1 MESGGLLILGAGG
14 LLGSELA
21 ALRKEALR
29 PAHEELDLTERGAAL
44 AYLKARRPAAVI
56 NCAAAAGVDR
66 CEHEPEWAY
75 LLNARAAAELAAA
88 CKACGAHLVHISTD
102 YVFDG
107 RARTPLKEEA
117 PARPLNLYGRSKRLG
132 ERAVLRQGGC
142 VLRLQWLYG
151 AGRRGFV
158 DWVEACAG
166 RGEVRAVCDCFGAP
180 TWAREGAR
188 MALALSAARAAGVVH
203 GACEGMTSWMGFA
216 REVLRQTGWQA
227 ELRPA
232 LARELGRPAVRP
244 AYTVFCLDRLRRF
257 YAPRPWQAALR
268 DFLKERES
276 R

>member
-21 ALRKEALR
+21 ALRKEALC
-29 PAHEELDLTERGAAL
+29 PSHEELDLTERGAAL
-44 AYLKARRPAAVI
+44 AY
-56 NCAAAAGVDR
+56 
-66 CEHEPEWAY
+66 
-75 LLNARAAAELAAA
+75 LNARAAAELAAA

-107 RARTPLKEEA
+107 RARTPLKEDA

-227 ELRPA
+227 KLRPA

-268 DFLKERES
+268 DFLRGRES
-276 R
+276 G